1 MTTIFED
8 LKTFPPEDKGRVLD
22 MLLNDLEEKTR
33 YGHGTIWG
41 TNQIVDRLENYVIRL
56 GLTECPCCGRKRS

>member
-8 LKTFPPEDKGRVLD
+8 LMEFPPEDKAKVFD
-22 MLLNDLEEKTR
+22 MLLNDLKEKTR

-41 TNQIVDRLENYVIRL
+41 TNQIVDKLENYAIRL
-56 GLTECPCCGRKRS
+56 GLSECPYCGRK